1 MSKVFL
7 HTLVF
12 IMSPFLLLKGQEIS
26 VSASFDTSAIYLGDQ
41 VNFSVIID
49 QPADVSVT
57 LPFLKDTLVKN
68 IEILSG
74 PEIDT
79 ALIENGK
86 IRITERYLITS
97 FDSGHYVV
105 APVYAEITDHAG
117 IKRFFSGYSEIN
129 VLRIDI
135 TPTDTSQ
142 AIFDIVRPYRAPVTF
157 GELVPWLLLSVF
169 ISVLIWLLVR
179 MYRRFGKKKS
189 KEVII
194 PENIEPA
201 HVIAFRELE
210 RLKEEKLWQSGET
223 KKYYTRLTEILRKY
237 LENRFGVFSME
248 LTTSETLDAL
258 LRTNFSKNDAFNK
271 LRLILTSADL
281 VKFAKFKPEPSDN
294 ESYFELAWGFV
305 LETKK
310 EKTDSQSGDED
321 PKSKEEGL

>member
-57 LPFLKDTLVKN
+57 LPFLKDTLAKN

-157 GELVPWLLLSVF
+157 GELVPWLLLSV
-169 ISVLIWLLVR
+169 IIAVLIWLLIR
-179 MYRRFGKKKS
+179 IYRRFGKKS

-258 LRTNFSKNDAFNK
+258 LKTNFSNNDAFHK
-271 LRLILTSADL
+271 LKHVLTSADF

-294 ESYFELAWGFV
+294 ESNFEFAWGFV

-310 EKTDSQSGDED
+310 EETDSPGDKGL
-321 PKSKEEGL
+321 KSKEESL

>member
-41 VNFSVIID
+41 INFSVVID

-57 LPFLKDTLVKN
+57 LPFLKDTLAKN

-79 ALIENGK
+79 AFIENGK
-86 IRITERYLITS
+86 IRITEKYLITS

-105 APVYAEITDHAG
+105 TPVYAEITDHAG

-129 VLRIDI
+129 VLRVYI

-157 GELVPWLLLSVF
+157 GELVPWLLLSV
-169 ISVLIWLLVR
+169 IIAVLIWLLIR
-179 MYRRFGKKKS
+179 IYRRFGKKS

-258 LRTNFSKNDAFNK
+258 LKTNFSNNDAFHK
-271 LRLILTSADL
+271 LKHVLTSADF

-294 ESYFELAWGFV
+294 ESNFEFAWGFV

-310 EKTDSQSGDED
+310 EETDSPGDKGL
-321 PKSKEEGL
+321 KSKEESL

>member
-41 VNFSVIID
+41 INFSVVID

-57 LPFLKDTLVKN
+57 LPFLKDTLAKN

-79 ALIENGK
+79 AFIENGK
-86 IRITERYLITS
+86 IRITEKYLITS

-129 VLRIDI
+129 VLRVDI

-157 GELVPWLLLSVF
+157 GELVPWLLLSV
-169 ISVLIWLLVR
+169 IIAVLIWLLIR
-179 MYRRFGKKKS
+179 IYRRFGKKS

-258 LRTNFSKNDAFNK
+258 LKTNFSNNDAFNK
-271 LRLILTSADL
+271 LKHVLTSADL

-294 ESYFELAWGFV
+294 ESNFEFAWGFV

-310 EKTDSQSGDED
+310 EETDPPGDKGL
-321 PKSKEEGL
+321 KSKEESL

>member
-41 VNFSVIID
+41 INFSVVID

-57 LPFLKDTLVKN
+57 LPFLKDTLAKN

-79 ALIENGK
+79 AFIENGK
-86 IRITERYLITS
+86 IRITEKYLITS

-105 APVYAEITDHAG
+105 TPVYAEITDHAG

-129 VLRIDI
+129 VLRVDI

-157 GELVPWLLLSVF
+157 GELVPWLLLSV
-169 ISVLIWLLVR
+169 IIAVLIWLLIR
-179 MYRRFGKKKS
+179 IYRRFGKKS

-258 LRTNFSKNDAFNK
+258 LKTNFSNNDAFHK
-271 LRLILTSADL
+271 LKHVLTSADF

-294 ESYFELAWGFV
+294 ESNFEFAWGFV

-310 EKTDSQSGDED
+310 EETDSPGDKGL
-321 PKSKEEGL
+321 KSKEESL

>member
-41 VNFSVIID
+41 INFSVVID

-57 LPFLKDTLVKN
+57 LPFLKDTLAKN

-79 ALIENGK
+79 AFIENGK
-86 IRITERYLITS
+86 IRITEKYLITS

-105 APVYAEITDHAG
+105 TPVYAEITDHAG

-129 VLRIDI
+129 VLRVDI

-157 GELVPWLLLSVF
+157 GELVPWLLLSV
-169 ISVLIWLLVR
+169 IIAVLIWLLIR
-179 MYRRFGKKKS
+179 IYRRFGKKS

-237 LENRFGVFSME
+237 LENRFDVFSME

-258 LRTNFSKNDAFNK
+258 LKTNFSNNDAFHK
-271 LRLILTSADL
+271 LKHVLTSADF

-294 ESYFELAWGFV
+294 ESNFEFAWGFV

-310 EKTDSQSGDED
+310 EETDSPGDKGL
-321 PKSKEEGL
+321 KSKEESL

>member
-41 VNFSVIID
+41 INFSVVID

-57 LPFLKDTLVKN
+57 LPFLKDTLAKN

-79 ALIENGK
+79 AFIENGK
-86 IRITERYLITS
+86 IRITEKYLITS

-105 APVYAEITDHAG
+105 TPVYAEITDHAG

-129 VLRIDI
+129 VLRVDI

-157 GELVPWLLLSVF
+157 GELVPWLLLSV
-169 ISVLIWLLVR
+169 IIAVLIWLLIR
-179 MYRRFGKKKS
+179 IYRRFGKKS

-258 LRTNFSKNDAFNK
+258 LKTNFSNNDAFHK
-271 LRLILTSADL
+271 LKHVLTSADL

-294 ESYFELAWGFV
+294 ESNFEFAWGFV

-310 EKTDSQSGDED
+310 EETDSPGDKGL
-321 PKSKEEGL
+321 KSKEESL

>member
-41 VNFSVIID
+41 INFSVVID

-57 LPFLKDTLVKN
+57 LPFLKDTLAKN

-79 ALIENGK
+79 AFIENGK
-86 IRITERYLITS
+86 IRITEKYLITS

-105 APVYAEITDHAG
+105 TPVYAEITDHAG

-129 VLRIDI
+129 VLRVYI

-157 GELVPWLLLSVF
+157 GELVPWLLLSV
-169 ISVLIWLLVR
+169 IIAVLIWLLIR
-179 MYRRFGKKKS
+179 IYRRFGKKS

-258 LRTNFSKNDAFNK
+258 LKTNFSNNDAFNK
-271 LRLILTSADL
+271 LKHVLTSADF

-294 ESYFELAWGFV
+294 ESNFEFAWGFV

-310 EKTDSQSGDED
+310 EETDPPGDKGL
-321 PKSKEEGL
+321 KSKEESL